1 MFGATETAA
10 TEAAAVHTASARP
23 TEARPTIILV
33 TSAFHMPRAKVTFE
47 TEGFEVLPYPV
58 DFRAPVR
65 RMPLME
71 WLPSPDALEKTDL
84 VIREALGRGYYR
96 LRAMLRTE
104 SQTAA
109 SANAPS
115 EDAP

>member
-1 MFGATETAA
+1 
-10 TEAAAVHTASARP
+10 
-23 TEARPTIILV
+23 
-33 TSAFHMPRAKVTFE
+33 MPRAQITFE

-65 RMPLME
+65 RAVLE
-71 WLPSPDALEKTDL
+71 DWLPDPKALVKTDL

-96 LRAMLRTE
+96 LRAMLRPALHTE
-104 SQTAA
+104 SQAAA
-109 SANAPS
+109 SDHAAS